1 MKLISSLTVFFP
13 AFNDAKILPYLIA
26 KMYDLIPHLTDD
38 FEVIIVDD
46 GSTDETPLLTKILA
60 KHYRNLKV
68 IRHQKNMGYGGAVRS
83 GLKNATKNWIF
94 YTDGDGQYDPYELKK
109 LVAKLKPGIDV
120 VNGYKLNRQ
129 DSLIRKILS
138 ICYHFISHTIYKLP
152 ISDIDCDFR
161 LIRGSFIKEI
171 KLTSSSGLICL
182 ELIIKLQQA
191 GAHFVQAPVNHHA
204 RLIGKSEFF
213 RPKHL
218 WDILKEYIVFLYE
231 VKAKRL

>member
-1 MKLISSLTVFFP
+1 MKPISSLTVFFP

-26 KMYDLIPHLTDD
+26 KTYDVITQCTDD

-46 GSTDETPLLTKILA
+46 GSTDETPLITKVLTK
-60 KHYRNLKV
+60 HYTNLKI
-68 IRHQKNMGYGGAVRS
+68 IRHPKNKGYGGAIIS

-94 YTDGDGQYDPYELKK
+94 YTDGDGQYDPYDLKK
-109 LVAKLKPGIDV
+109 LVAKLKPGVDV

-129 DSLIRKILS
+129 DSFIRKILGT
-138 ICYHFISHTIYKLP
+138 CYHFISHKIYNLP
-152 ISDIDCDFR
+152 ISDVDCDFR
-161 LIRGSFIKEI
+161 LIRSSFAKKIT
-171 KLTSSSGLICL
+171 LSASSGLICL

-191 GAHFVQAPVNHHA
+191 GAHFTQAPINHHA

-218 WDILKEYIVFLYE
+218 WSILKEYIVFLAM
-231 VKAKRL
+231 VKTKRL